1 MKDKAPPVAEA
12 LQDAANFFISIDYPG
27 GRGPGH
33 LIEMARCCC
42 GIQAYGL
49 PMNSA
54 AEARSQQFNTS
65 TFSPKSLVQ
74 CGLAAGRCN
83 GISGD

>member
-42 GIQAYGL
+42 RHPTLRLADEFRNRGLFSAIQHQHIQSEVIRLMWL
-49 PMNSA
+49 P
-54 AEARSQQFNTS
+54 
-65 TFSPKSLVQ
+65 
-74 CGLAAGRCN
+74 AGRCN